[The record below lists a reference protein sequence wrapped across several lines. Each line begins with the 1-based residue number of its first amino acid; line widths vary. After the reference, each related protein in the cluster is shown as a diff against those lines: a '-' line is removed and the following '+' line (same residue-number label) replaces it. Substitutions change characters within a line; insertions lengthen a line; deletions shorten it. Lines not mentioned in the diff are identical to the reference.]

1 MSVLPRSLIA
11 QICLT
16 LIFSFGVNANEISLP
31 SANAVFPIAEENS
44 IQLGQLLFYDAI
56 LSGNK
61 SVSCATCHHPQFGT
75 SDGVP
80 LAIGDGGV
88 GLGPKRIIGPEN
100 IPEIRVGRNAPSL
113 FNLGAAE
120 FVSLFHDGR
129 LEIDETRPSGIR
141 SPLGDEMIEGF
152 NSVLSAQAMF
162 PVLSPD
168 EMAGHY
174 SENAISQAVRLGQL
188 TIAGGAWDLI
198 AQRVAKIDEYRTMFD
213 DVIGTG
219 RAIQFT
225 DISNAIADFIAF
237 EWRADNS
244 AFDLFLREEGDLS
257 EDAIAGMNLFY
268 GQAGCVA
275 CHSGQFQTD
284 HDFHAIAMVQIGP
297 GKAERFE
304 SHNRDIGRM
313 RVTGDE
319 GDAYAF
325 RTPSLR
331 NIALSSPYGH
341 AGAYGTLESVIRHH
355 LDPVKSL
362 NEFDRGFLR
371 LADFPGAS
379 DFNILD
385 DPDEMAAIAAANELE
400 PQTLSNEEV
409 NQLLAF
415 LNSLTDPF
423 SSNGRLGIPKS
434 VPSGLPVD

>member
-1 MSVLPRSLIA
+1 MLYFLRAFGIKFFVLLVCATGINASEINLPRA
-11 QICLT
+11 D
-16 LIFSFGVNANEISLP
+16 AE
-31 SANAVFPIAEENS
+31 FPVIHQNS
-44 IQLGQLLFYDAI
+44 VRLGQLLFYDRI

-61 SVSCATCHHPQFGT
+61 SVACATCHHSQFGT

-80 LAIGDGGV
+80 LAIGDGGI
-88 GLGPKRIIGPEN
+88 GLGPERRIDPDNMPEQR
-100 IPEIRVGRNAPSL
+100 IGRNAPAL

-120 FVSLFHDGR
+120 FVSMFHDGR
-129 LEIDETRPSGIR
+129 LEIDTSHPSGMR
-141 SPLGDEMIEGF
+141 TPLEDEMIKGF

-174 SENAISQAVRLGQL
+174 SENEISKAVRLGQL
-188 TIAGGAWDLI
+188 TIDGGAWDLI
-198 AQRVAKIDEYRTMFD
+198 AQRVADIPEYREMFD
-213 DVIGTG
+213 TVIGPK
-219 RAIQFT
+219 APVDFT
-225 DISNAIADFIAF
+225 DISNALADFIAF

-244 AFDLFLREEGDLS
+244 AFDLYLRGESALS

-268 GQAGCVA
+268 GKANCVA

-297 GKAERFE
+297 GKAARFE
-304 SHNRDIGRM
+304 NHNRDIGRM

-319 GDAYAF
+319 ADAYAF

-331 NIALSSPYGH
+331 NIALTSPYGH
-341 AGAYGTLESVIRHH
+341 AGAYGTLEAVIRHH
-355 LDPVKSL
+355 LDPVNAL

-371 LADFPGAS
+371 LPDFPGAM
-379 DFNILD
+379 DFAILD
-385 DPDEMAAIAAANELE
+385 DPQELAAIAAANELQ
-400 PQTLSNEEV
+400 PQSLSDNEV

-415 LNSLTDPF
+415 LNSLTDPM
-423 SSNGRLGIPKS
+423 SSNGRLGIPKT

>member
-1 MSVLPRSLIA
+1 MSLSSHNLVA
-11 QICLT
+11 QIGLA
-16 LIFSFGVNANEISLP
+16 LALSAGGNASEISLP
-31 SANAVFPIAEENS
+31 SANAVFAMAEENS

-80 LAIGDGGV
+80 LAIGDGGI
-88 GLGPKRIIGPEN
+88 GLGPKRAIDPKN
-100 IPEIRVGRNAPSL
+100 IPELRIGRNAPAL

-129 LEIDETRPSGIR
+129 LEIDDTLPSGIR
-141 SPLGDEMIEGF
+141 TPLGEEMVVGF
-152 NSVLSAQAMF
+152 NSILSAQAMF

-168 EMAGHY
+168 EMSGHY
-174 SENAISQAVRLGQL
+174 SENEISTAVRLGQL
-188 TIAGGAWDLI
+188 TIEGGAWDLI
-198 AQRVAKIDEYRTMFD
+198 AQRVAGIPEYRDLFD
-213 DVIGTG
+213 EVIG
-219 RAIQFT
+219 AEEPIEFT

-237 EWRADNS
+237 EWRADDS
-244 AFDLFLREEGDLS
+244 AFDVFLREEGDLS
-257 EDAIAGMNLFY
+257 EDASAGMNLFY
-268 GQAGCVA
+268 GKAECVA
-275 CHSGQFQTD
+275 CHAGQFQTD
-284 HDFHAIAMVQIGP
+284 HDFHAIAMVHIGP

-331 NIALSSPYGH
+331 NVALSSPYGH
-341 AGAYGTLESVIRHH
+341 AGAYGTLEAVIRHH

-362 NEFDRGFLR
+362 NEFDRRFLH
-371 LADFPGAS
+371 LPDFSGAA

-385 DPDEMAAIAAANELE
+385 DPEEMAAIAAANELE
-400 PQTLSNEEV
+400 PQSLSDAEV

-415 LNSLTDPF
+415 LNSLTDPT
-423 SSNGRLGIPKS
+423 SSNGRLGIPKT
-434 VPSGLPVD
+434 VPSGLPVE